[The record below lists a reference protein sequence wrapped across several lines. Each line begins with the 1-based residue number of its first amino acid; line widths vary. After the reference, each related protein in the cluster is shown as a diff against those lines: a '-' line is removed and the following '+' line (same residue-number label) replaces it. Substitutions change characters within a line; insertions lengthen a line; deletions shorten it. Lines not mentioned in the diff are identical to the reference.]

1 MYSEE
6 IQRMAA
12 SVVESLT
19 NDHGL
24 SVVDIGG
31 HPLPREE
38 VQQLIAS
45 ALAECKSGT
54 VPTEEIAIEKAPSE

>member
-6 IQRMAA
+6 IQRMAT
-12 SVVESLT
+12 SVVESLMA
-19 NDHGL
+19 NHGL

-38 VQQLIAS
+38 VEQLIAS
-45 ALAECKSGT
+45 ALSECKLGT
-54 VPTEEIAIEKAPSE
+54 IPTEEITIDNPSD